1 MRGTQ
6 SRDAE
11 ILYRKTQEYFD
22 RISLGDLT
30 EQESI
35 VLEALMQNGG
45 IVCDSSRDEIVLSLQ
60 RDYLASTTREKKDA
74 VIKALISVLAEELSQ
89 R

>member
-11 ILYRKTQEYFD
+11 VLYRKAQEYFD
-22 RISLGDLT
+22 RISLGELS
-30 EQESI
+30 EQESK
-35 VLEALMQNGG
+35 VLEALMQDGG
-45 IVCDSSRDEIVLSLQ
+45 IVCDSSRDDVVLSLQ
-60 RDYLASTTREKKDA
+60 REYLAATTREDKNV
-74 VIKALISVLAEELSQ
+74 VIQSLISVLAEDVSE